1 MRLQLAARCE
11 NVLFG
16 PKNLDILAKKL
27 IFCLVIARGLEN
39 GQLSNMTS
47 KLQNSITFSLIPQC
61 KDATSIAFRAMHY
74 DYKKI

>member
-1 MRLQLAARCE
+1 MAARGK

-16 PKNLDILAKKL
+16 PKNLDILGKKSN
-27 IFCLVIARGLEN
+27 FCMVIVRGLEN
-39 GQLSNMTS
+39 GQLSKMTS

-61 KDATSIAFRAMHY
+61 RDATSIEFRAMHY